1 MGTLS
6 VRISDETER
15 TLKEFA
21 KDEKLEQASEAAPKV
36 LSLGLEK
43 WRQDKALT
51 LLEQGKITF
60 LKAAKLA
67 QLNVWDFADLVKER
81 KIVWVKDN
89 VIKEDIELALR

>member
-21 KDEKLEQASEAAPKV
+21 KDEKLEQVSEAARKV

-43 WRQDKALT
+43 WRQDKALA

-67 QLNVWDFADLVKER
+67 QLNVWDFANLVKER
-81 KIVWVKDN
+81 KIVWVKDK
-89 VIKEDIELALR
+89 VIKEDIEQALQ